1 MGIEVRLPED
11 IIQNVRFET
20 PHTILCWGGDEP
32 EAFDVGGERIVVPAH
47 NQIANP
53 GERTASQDG
62 RGSGSIF
69 RHPPATLHGEPLP
82 GTVLLKTVE
91 SRDPAT
97 GAKVVVFDAMAV
109 QEYIMGQFRSD
120 HATALANRGMVA
132 LRNPADVPRVMSA
145 LRDAYEESM
154 AVSDQRLLSTE
165 RERLKKFEEQG
176 MQPTPSQ
183 IDGLLRKA
191 MERNA
196 RRQQRG
202 QASGLS
208 LDQIEQALGVKK
220 AQAAAAPQAAAPT
233 PAASS
238 WPGSV
243 VDHCLAE
250 LRRRK
255 VAIPASMLMSLAR
268 QEASAV
274 EALVSLVDSQSKEA

>member
-1 MGIEVRLPED
+1 
-11 IIQNVRFET
+11 
-20 PHTILCWGGDEP
+20 
-32 EAFDVGGERIVVPAH
+32 
-47 NQIANP
+47 
-53 GERTASQDG
+53 
-62 RGSGSIF
+62 
-69 RHPPATLHGEPLP
+69 
-82 GTVLLKTVE
+82 
-91 SRDPAT
+91 
-97 GAKVVVFDAMAV
+97 
-109 QEYIMGQFRSD
+109 MGQFRSE

-208 LDQIEQALGVKK
+208 LEQIEQALGVKK
-220 AQAAAAPQAAAPT
+220 AQVTPASVPVAASAAPP
-233 PAASS
+233 ASS

-243 VDHCLAE
+243 VEHCLAE

-255 VAIPASMLMSLAR
+255 VAIPASLLMSLAR
-268 QEASAV
+268 QEQSAV

>member
-53 GERTASQDG
+53 GEP
-62 RGSGSIF
+62 GSIF

-97 GAKVVVFDAMAV
+97 GAKIVVFDAMAV
-109 QEYIMGQFRSD
+109 QEYIMGQFRSE

-208 LDQIEQALGVKK
+208 LEQIEQALGVKK
-220 AQAAAAPQAAAPT
+220 AQVTPASVPVAASAAPP
-233 PAASS
+233 ASS

-243 VDHCLAE
+243 VEHCLAE

-255 VAIPASMLMSLAR
+255 VAIPASLLMSLAR
-268 QEASAV
+268 QEQSAV